1 MSVQLEHYLPFFSL
15 VFFFGKI
22 NGGPDQTLP
31 TTTAREDA
39 LIKSTT
45 LESIKSEQ
53 PRRPR
58 VNKSPLTSCLVC
70 SDRLAACFHTIGC
83 GIRVDQSFSPRT
95 LFAARIVLNGQRA
108 ENCYWSDGVKIS
120 TSHFFFNISGIQ
132 KPGMIC
138 DAKICTDLWEPSV
151 DSHRLASCD
160 ENSALLESN
169 TSWERCQVLFVLS
182 PRADCQ
188 NSICTLQFMFMGSSL
203 TGRSHRLIANVDG
216 Q

>member
-1 MSVQLEHYLPFFSL
+1 MSVQLEHYLPFFPL
-15 VFFFGKI
+15 VFFGKI

-53 PRRPR
+53 PRRQR

-95 LFAARIVLNGQRA
+95 LFAARIVLNGQRL

-120 TSHFFFNISGIQ
+120 TSHFFLTFQESRSLEWFVMQKSAQISEN
-132 KPGMIC
+132 PLLTATYLRLVMR
-138 DAKICTDLWEPSV
+138 TV
-151 DSHRLASCD
+151 HRWKVTLP
-160 ENSALLESN
+160 
-169 TSWERCQVLFVLS
+169 ERGVKCCLCCHQE
-182 PRADCQ
+182 
-188 NSICTLQFMFMGSSL
+188 
-203 TGRSHRLIANVDG
+203 LIARTVYLLFNLCSWGVHLQG
-216 Q
+216 GATGW